1 MEATMNEVLAK
12 ARAAKLEKAKD
23 RERYLVS
30 LEDLELQVRRLR
42 LPAIQKYE
50 AANKALAT
58 VVQIRREVGRLP

>member
-30 LEDLELQVRRLR
+30 LEDLELQVRRLC

-58 VVQIRREVGRLP
+58 VVQIRREVGCRP